1 MSKLEKCAKR
11 LIKHGFQVE
20 IVPSVEAAGAMLRDQ
35 IQKSKPQIVS
45 YGDSMTVRSTGI
57 VQELKAD
64 PSITL
69 YDGFDPALSRKQRL
83 EVRREA
89 LMCDFFFTGVNAVS
103 EQGSLHWLDMI
114 GNRIAP
120 VIFGPERVVLLVGRN
135 KIVPSSK
142 KAAQRIKKIAA
153 PANAA
158 RHTDFRTPCIKTG
171 KCCDCNS
178 PDRICNAR
186 LTLERCF
193 PKGRILVILID
204 ADAGL

>member
-1 MSKLEKCAKR
+1 MSKLEQCAKR

-57 VQELKAD
+57 VQELKKD
-64 PSITL
+64 PSITF
-69 YDGFDPALSRKQRL
+69 YDGFDTALSRKQRL

-103 EQGSLHWLDMI
+103 EKGSLHWLDMI

-120 VIFGPERVVLLVGRN
+120 VIFGPDRVVLLVGRN
-135 KIVPSSK
+135 KIVASAK
-142 KAAQRIKKIAA
+142 KAEQRIKKIAA

-158 RHTDFRTPCIKTG
+158 RHADFRTPCIKTG

-204 ADAGL
+204 SDAGL